1 MKKFLLIVLGL
12 VVVVIGAAVALP
24 FVLPTE
30 TYKQQLIAQVER
42 ATGRT
47 LIIAGPL
54 EFSILPQ
61 LALEAEQVRFAN
73 LPGAAEADMASL
85 DELQVELKLWPLLR
99 GAVEVDRF
107 VLVRP
112 VIHLEVDEQGRPN
125 WQFGG
130 DAPAAEPAG
139 GDGTAPE
146 EAGEGGPIVPVT
158 EVRLGDIRIE
168 DGTLTYAD
176 AASGTSERIE
186 HLNVSISLP
195 DLQSRLAAQGSLGR
209 RHGSHLLELPS
220 LAVLR
225 CAHYRS

>member
-1 MKKFLLIVLGL
+1 MKKLLLIVLGL
-12 VVVVIGAAVALP
+12 VVVVIGVALALP

-47 LIIAGPL
+47 LTIAGPL
-54 EFSILPQ
+54 EFSLLPK

-112 VIHLEVDEQGRPN
+112 VIHLEVDRQGRPN
-125 WQFGG
+125 WQFGS
-130 DAPAAEPAG
+130 AE
-139 GDGTAPE
+139 
-146 EAGEGGPIVPVT
+146 
-158 EVRLGDIRIE
+158 RL
-168 DGTLTYAD
+168 
-176 AASGTSERIE
+176 
-186 HLNVSISLP
+186 P
-195 DLQSRLAAQGSLGR
+195 GR
-209 RHGSHLLELPS
+209 RATTGQHPRRPATAGRVSRSPRSGSVTS
-220 LAVLR
+220 GSRTAR
-225 CAHYRS
+225 